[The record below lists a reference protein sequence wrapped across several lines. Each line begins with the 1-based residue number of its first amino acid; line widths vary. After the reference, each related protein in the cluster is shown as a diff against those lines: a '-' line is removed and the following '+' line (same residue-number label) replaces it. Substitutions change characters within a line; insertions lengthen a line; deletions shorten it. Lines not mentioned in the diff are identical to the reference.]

1 VSTAAARA
9 KNRPLAECKVT
20 PCHAN
25 LLDLL
30 AQLLVFLRTGFIE
43 YPNEKGT
50 SCDQN
55 WHSVFRSIWKQSSQ
69 SDLESSAFSSIW
81 NLVFQMHVCV

>member
-1 VSTAAARA
+1 MGWSAGRARWPRLHNLLEFGKA
-9 KNRPLAECKVT
+9 K
-20 PCHAN
+20 
-25 LLDLL
+25 LDLL

-55 WHSVFRSIWKQSSQ
+55 WHSVFRSITWFSRSQ
-69 SDLESSAFSSIW
+69 YY
-81 NLVFQMHVCV
+81 LVFQIA